1 MIKSGGNMNR
11 REEILAAASRVFQ
24 KYGLTKATLDDIAR
38 ECGMK
43 NTALYYYFKNK
54 EDIMNAM
61 FDCDMKKIQDN
72 IRNAVAKQ
80 DTPKNKIHAFILE
93 KLISFKNQKRYFN
106 LILREDLSV
115 KQRQFAFEQKNKF
128 DEFEK
133 KLLTEII
140 SEGIKNNFFENHPID
155 SVIYMIT
162 GTTWGIS
169 YFVLHN
175 EQEMDLNNIVDNIVN
190 IMLIG
195 LGKR

>member
-1 MIKSGGNMNR
+1 MNR

-106 LILREDLSV
+106 LILRKDLSL

-133 KLLTEII
+133 ELLTEII
-140 SEGIKNNFFENHPID
+140 SEGIKNNFFENHPLD
-155 SVIYMIT
+155 SIIHMIT

-175 EQEMDLNNIVDNIVN
+175 EQEFNLNNIVDDVVD
-190 IMLIG
+190 IMFIG

>member
-1 MIKSGGNMNR
+1 MAK
-11 REEILAAASRVFQ
+11 REDILRATSVVFQ
-24 KYGLTKATLDDIAR
+24 KYGFVKTTLDDIAR

-54 EDIMNAM
+54 EDIMDAM
-61 FDCDMKKIQDN
+61 FECDMKKIQDN
-72 IRNAVAKQ
+72 IINAVAKQ

-93 KLISFKNQKRYFN
+93 KLISFKSQRRYFN
-106 LILREDLSV
+106 LVLREDLSL

-133 KLLTEII
+133 ELLTEII
-140 SEGIKNNFFENHPID
+140 SEGIKNNFFENHPME
-155 SVIYMIT
+155 SLIYMIT

-175 EQEMDLNNIVDNIVN
+175 EQDINLNNIVDDVVN
-190 IMLIG
+190 IMFIG
-195 LGKR
+195 LEKKII